1 MNQEKRIEFYIE
13 YLVGTHKVQYVKIRW
28 LLLVLNLSL
37 FEINPLESWIRTVID
52 QVYYAIKS
60 T

>member
-37 FEINPLESWIRTVID
+37 FEINPLKT
-52 QVYYAIKS
+52 
-60 T
+60 